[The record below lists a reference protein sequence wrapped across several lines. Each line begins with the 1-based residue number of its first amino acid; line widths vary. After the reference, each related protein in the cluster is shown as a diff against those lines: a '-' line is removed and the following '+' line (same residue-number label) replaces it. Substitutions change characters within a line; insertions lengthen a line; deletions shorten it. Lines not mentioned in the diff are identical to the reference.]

1 MVVKI
6 FFKIV
11 GSLFS
16 ELTIYFITLQLL
28 ETTIMTEEI
37 VTEKQRLLIEQL
49 GVFYEHEGFHPAG
62 ARVMALLLIADRVE
76 LTFDEI
82 RETLNISK
90 SATSTA
96 INLLINTNRIEY
108 ITNPGE
114 RKRYFRAT
122 IVNWKMHMREKLTD
136 IIKMSSLMET
146 IINQRPNSTAEFN
159 NSLKEIHSFMSFFHK
174 EIPLLIERWKETQ
187 KK

>member
-1 MVVKI
+1 
-6 FFKIV
+6 
-11 GSLFS
+11 
-16 ELTIYFITLQLL
+16 
-28 ETTIMTEEI
+28 MTGEI
-37 VTEKQRLLIEQL
+37 VTEKQRMLIEQL

-62 ARVMALLLIADRVE
+62 ARILALLLISDRVE
-76 LTFDEI
+76 LSFDEI

-96 INLLINTNRIEY
+96 LTLLINTNRIEY

-122 IVNWKMHMREKLTD
+122 IVNWKSHMKEKLQG
-136 IIKMSSLMET
+136 IIKMSSLMEE
-146 IINQRPNSTAEFN
+146 IINQRPTSTEEFN
-159 NSLKEIHSFMSFFHK
+159 NSLKQIHSFMAFFHQ

>member
-1 MVVKI
+1 
-6 FFKIV
+6 
-11 GSLFS
+11 
-16 ELTIYFITLQLL
+16 
-28 ETTIMTEEI
+28 MTGEI

-62 ARVMALLLIADRVE
+62 ARILALLLIADKTE
-76 LTFDEI
+76 LTFVEM

-96 INLLINTNRIEY
+96 ISLLINTNRIEY

-122 IVNWKMHMREKLTD
+122 IVNWKSHMREKLQG
-136 IIKMSSLMET
+136 IIKISSLMEE
-146 IINQRPNSTAEFN
+146 IINQRPASTEEFN
-159 NSLKEIHSFMSFFHK
+159 NGLKEIHSFMSFFQQ